1 MYQISKKVIEQ
12 NYRQAIL
19 DYQTAS
25 NQEEKEVA
33 MHDMA
38 EWERTAGEQYGFV
51 YMDELAEMKNQIEE
65 YSYSR

>member
-1 MYQISKKVIEQ
+1 MYQIDKKVIEQ
-12 NYRQAIL
+12 NYRQAVL
-19 DYQTAS
+19 DYQIAS

-38 EWERTAGEQYGFV
+38 EWERTAGEQYGFE